1 MKTKEEVLKKVRDF
15 KSKINYELS
24 MLGWDILFGGNRI
37 HEDFTEFTLTVD
49 TYFAQ
54 PYKVLIV
61 SQNSEYDFKANNQFG
76 VAWLDIIEIDDVSKN
91 ELDTMK
97 MVFEKVEENLLKIGI
112 PFDND
117 YKFNQKWKYRKN
129 KQNRAKYDL
138 DNLEKELL
146 EVLDNDN

>member
-1 MKTKEEVLKKVRDF
+1 MKTKEEVLKKVNNF
-15 KSKINYELS
+15 KSKINYELL
-24 MLGWDILFGGNRI
+24 MLGWDMLFGDNRI
-37 HEDFTEFTLTVD
+37 HDDFTEFTLTVD

-61 SQNSEYDFKANNQFG
+61 SINSEQDFNVNNQFG
-76 VAWLDIIEIDDVSKN
+76 IAWLDIIDITDVGKR

-97 MVFEKVEENLLKIGI
+97 MVFEKVEENLLKCGI

-138 DNLEKELL
+138 DNLEKELI
-146 EVLDNDN
+146 EVLQNDN